1 MITCIFVIPY
11 KWSFSFF
18 KIKMWPRCSFCEVLK
33 NMLQCRTSKVSNV
46 RENIKHQ
53 MNWNIKPRVPSHY
66 QAIPYSDALAL
77 SSSTHP
83 SKDVKTFHSQPPT
96 TCHILWNSV
105 MWNMLK
111 VDWYNISQKKR
122 SIVPRITSSRT
133 CLPLPLSTTT
143 VVFGSLH
150 SAVKGCLSFGCTLSS
165 ISLIWS
171 PVFSTGSVKVPLNP
185 CSVYHQCW
193 EKMLIQKFIYV
204 IKCRLGFIPV

>member
-1 MITCIFVIPY
+1 MKHQTESTFTLSSHSIF
-11 KWSFSFF
+11 
-18 KIKMWPRCSFCEVLK
+18 RCSGIVVIHSPFEGCKNIPFSAANHMSYSLKFCYRK
-33 NMLQCRTSKVSNV
+33 
-46 RENIKHQ
+46 
-53 MNWNIKPRVPSHY
+53 Y
-66 QAIPYSDALAL
+66 
-77 SSSTHP
+77 
-83 SKDVKTFHSQPPT
+83 VKSGL
-96 TCHILWNSV
+96 I
-105 MWNMLK
+105 
-111 VDWYNISQKKR
+111 WYFTKKR

-204 IKCRLGFIPV
+204 NQCWLGFIPV